1 MWEFSK
7 NRHRWHMM
15 TLCLYFPAHNTTLIL
30 GHQSQTALGFS
41 AFGSSLTSVIR
52 LNAVYNVYSTIYSV
66 LETTRCFHFHP
77 RNLYNTWVA
86 VSSVWFRLLPNL
98 APSWPS
104 SRKSALIGDR
114 ALQSAVRG
122 GITDGRMVLYDH
134 PRPVR
139 HTGALYH
146 ITVTL
151 RSCAC
156 YGTPQEV
163 GRAHQCRVWKL
174 GMVLSDVFSG
184 CHSKS
189 VNSKSAISRASLI
202 MFECSTRSSVSVG
215 AAFRR
220 SISTLQKQD
229 EWTS

>member
-1 MWEFSK
+1 MFIVLFTQYSK
-7 NRHRWHMM
+7 QLVVSISISTPVTFTH
-15 TLCLYFPAHNTTLIL
+15 
-30 GHQSQTALGFS
+30 
-41 AFGSSLTSVIR
+41 GSL
-52 LNAVYNVYSTIYSV
+52 
-66 LETTRCFHFHP
+66 FHP
-77 RNLYNTWVA
+77 YDFGCYPISHLHGPPAENLRW
-86 VSSVWFRLLPNL
+86 L
-98 APSWPS
+98 
-104 SRKSALIGDR
+104 GDR

-151 RSCAC
+151 SSCAC

-215 AAFRR
+215 DAFRR